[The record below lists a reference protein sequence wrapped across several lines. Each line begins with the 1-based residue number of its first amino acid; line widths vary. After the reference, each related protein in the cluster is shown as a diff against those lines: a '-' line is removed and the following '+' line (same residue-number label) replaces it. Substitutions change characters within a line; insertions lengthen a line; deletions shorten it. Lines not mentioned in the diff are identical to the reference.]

1 MLPLLLAFD
10 LSSDV
15 IRVNATPWRRPVRG
29 ARVGYSSAFRS
40 TSGSGAAGVGQ
51 SKSGSGSGF
60 EPGAGLRH
68 SVSVPMGSSS
78 SAIVRKA
85 TKDDGVR
92 QARQPCHPSL
102 STLGGD
108 GHRS

>member
-1 MLPLLLAFD
+1 
-10 LSSDV
+10 
-15 IRVNATPWRRPVRG
+15 
-29 ARVGYSSAFRS
+29 
-40 TSGSGAAGVGQ
+40 
-51 SKSGSGSGF
+51 
-60 EPGAGLRH
+60 
-68 SVSVPMGSSS
+68 MGSSS